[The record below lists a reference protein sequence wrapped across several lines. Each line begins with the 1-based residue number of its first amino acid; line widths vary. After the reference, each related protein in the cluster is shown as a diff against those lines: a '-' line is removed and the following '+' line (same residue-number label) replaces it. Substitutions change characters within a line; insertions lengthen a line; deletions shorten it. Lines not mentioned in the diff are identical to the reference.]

1 MSIKYYMLTSV
12 NARSKM
18 MDKNRGFSL
27 KFEIIIDKS
36 IRILL
41 FHNRA
46 IWILKRLRKYN
57 PFNESSY
64 SVSGNLFN
72 IIN

>member
-18 MDKNRGFSL
+18 MGKNHGFSL
-27 KFEIIIDKS
+27 KFEIIIDKN
-36 IRILL
+36 IRMLL

-46 IWILKRLRKYN
+46 IWILKRLRKQN

-64 SVSGNLFN
+64 SVCGNLFN
-72 IIN
+72 IVN